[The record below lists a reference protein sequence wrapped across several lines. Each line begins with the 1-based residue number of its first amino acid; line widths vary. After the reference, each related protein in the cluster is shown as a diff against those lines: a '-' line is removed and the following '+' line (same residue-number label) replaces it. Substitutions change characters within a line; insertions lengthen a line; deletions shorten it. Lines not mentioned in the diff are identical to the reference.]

1 MYLELTLFSA
11 GDEYMGRLIY
21 LLATLSPV
29 TVTLQEKEVGI
40 LKHFQKKVSIMIY
53 SHLMSR

>member
-1 MYLELTLFSA
+1 
-11 GDEYMGRLIY
+11 MGRLIY

-29 TVTLQEKEVGI
+29 TVTLQEKEVAI

-53 SHLMSR
+53 SHLMSRY

>member
-1 MYLELTLFSA
+1 
-11 GDEYMGRLIY
+11 MGRLIY